1 MLRAAKKASEKKA
14 KGRTGWPQTVW
25 ASELKTEKSSSP
37 PSSDDVISDCVTAEN
52 EVDS

>member
-25 ASELKTEKSSSP
+25 ASELKTEKSTSSG
-37 PSSDDVISDCVTAEN
+37 SDDVISDSN
-52 EVDS
+52 GSMHGPDS